1 MKPKDIVNLLK
12 SDPEAITALQ
22 MLLSA
27 ATKEWQDV
35 AKAARSLSMSRDK
48 LQSLIDSGIL
58 KGAVRDVSNP
68 HKAYRSIQVNVA
80 AADQILRDRAT

>member
-22 MLLSA
+22 MLLS

-48 LQSLIDSGIL
+48 LQSLIDSGVL
-58 KGAVRDVSNP
+58 KGAVRDVSTP
-68 HKAYRSIQVNVA
+68 LKAYRSIQVNVA
-80 AADQILRDRAT
+80 AADQILRDRAA